1 MSIAILTTTA
11 LELSPQ
17 ERSDWYKD
25 VPVSLHFDNHSLP
38 LGRGETAESLA
49 SKLRGLPIG
58 LLQVSARDGFYTYP
72 TRFGIQRPDAGNW
85 DTPAVWGQVAHKLG
99 VRFGIYLNVQNDN
112 LTLTNP
118 QWLRVDKNG
127 MPGKM
132 LCMRPGVDGKGN
144 LESVQI
150 PVARELIER
159 YHPDMLWF
167 DGDWDTPLVDYCENC
182 RKAWRNATG
191 DPDPPKDASD
201 PRWAHWVSFEDT
213 RFDEYRKLLAAAI
226 HAADPKC
233 MYVSNWSWANSYRD
247 PRQPPDWVGAL
258 SGDNGAGSSQG
269 SLSATRF
276 SALMLSPQEHLP
288 YDVMSA
294 VYAKPART
302 LPRMLQEGGLAL
314 SSGAT
319 WFLWIDRYVGE
330 DLSNARTAS
339 QFAIDRRAAVTRT
352 QSANPVAVLL
362 SEDTWRESRAKG
374 NFDWKTSRDLAF
386 ALQDKA
392 YAVDIVDEAE
402 LLDHREQY
410 KAVFAINQT
419 VLGESVRRMRLL
431 HSMDEIEL
439 PPTVKVEPV
448 AGNPQLVFALRVKGP
463 TTILHVT
470 DLTSFAKGKRVE
482 PDSTAAIDPTP
493 TLTEVKASILYP
505 SKPRKVTAVPG
516 DTSISYEWR
525 EGRLYLT
532 FRNLKVHAAALIEP

>member
-1 MSIAILTTTA
+1 
-11 LELSPQ
+11 
-17 ERSDWYKD
+17 
-25 VPVSLHFDNHSLP
+25 
-38 LGRGETAESLA
+38 
-49 SKLRGLPIG
+49 
-58 LLQVSARDGFYTYP
+58 
-72 TRFGIQRPDAGNW
+72 
-85 DTPAVWGQVAHKLG
+85 
-99 VRFGIYLNVQNDN
+99 
-112 LTLTNP
+112 
-118 QWLRVDKNG
+118 
-127 MPGKM
+127 
-132 LCMRPGVDGKGN
+132 
-144 LESVQI
+144 
-150 PVARELIER
+150 
-159 YHPDMLWF
+159 
-167 DGDWDTPLVDYCENC
+167 
-182 RKAWRNATG
+182 
-191 DPDPPKDASD
+191 
-201 PRWAHWVSFEDT
+201 
-213 RFDEYRKLLAAAI
+213 
-226 HAADPKC
+226 
-233 MYVSNWSWANSYRD
+233 
-247 PRQPPDWVGAL
+247 
-258 SGDNGAGSSQG
+258 
-269 SLSATRF
+269 
-276 SALMLSPQEHLP
+276 
-288 YDVMSA
+288 MSA